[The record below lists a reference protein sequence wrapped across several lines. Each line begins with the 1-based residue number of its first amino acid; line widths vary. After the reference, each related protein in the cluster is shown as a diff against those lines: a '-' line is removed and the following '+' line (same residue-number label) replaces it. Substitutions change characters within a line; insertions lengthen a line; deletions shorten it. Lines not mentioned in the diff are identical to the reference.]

1 MNLRYYG
8 GFMSVVTDY
17 RRQILELTED
27 LPKEKIKE
35 LLNFAQFLRT
45 KRPVFSYS
53 QIEDSAEYIEEMRRK
68 EGKKVKSGKKFI
80 EELIEWQRLNS

>member
-1 MNLRYYG
+1 MNLSYYG

-35 LLNFAQFLRT
+35 LINFAQFLRT
-45 KRPVFSYS
+45 KRPIFSYS
-53 QIEDSAEYIEEMRRK
+53 QIEDSAEYIGEMRRK

-80 EELIEWQRLNS
+80 EELIKWQRLNS

>member
-1 MNLRYYG
+1 
-8 GFMSVVTDY
+8 MSVVTDY

-35 LLNFAQFLRT
+35 LINFAQFLRT

-53 QIEDSAEYIEEMRRK
+53 QIEDSAEYIGEMRRK

>member
-1 MNLRYYG
+1 
-8 GFMSVVTDY
+8 MSVGTDY

-35 LLNFAQFLRT
+35 LINFAQFLRT
-45 KRPVFSYS
+45 KRPFFSYS